1 MRGAYAYTPYLWP
14 MLASAVFSLALGIY
28 AWRRRGVPGA
38 LPFAIME
45 LFAMLW
51 SLGAAFELAAVEDG
65 TKIFWFKF
73 QATLIL
79 PTTTAELCFALQ
91 YTRLGRLLTRR
102 NLALL
107 SILPVINIILIL
119 THEVHHE
126 LWLGFTIAGNV
137 HPKCYWLVLN
147 PGDVSVCIKHPGFDI
162 DVVVSADL
170 AAFYEVWM
178 GRITFTQAM
187 QDQRLELDAAPS
199 LVRAFPKWFALS
211 QVARVVRAVA
221 NSGSSQKSPFH

>member
-1 MRGAYAYTPYLWP
+1 VGVVERNADSSGRKTSYRLT
-14 MLASAVFSLALGIY
+14 SAG
-28 AWRRRGVPGA
+28 W
-38 LPFAIME
+38 E
-45 LFAMLW
+45 LFPVIDSLTRWGAKWAFGEPEPSELNPVLLLW
-51 SLGAAFELAAVEDG
+51 WMRDRVHLERLPNRRIVVE
-65 TKIFWFKF
+65 FKF
-73 QATLIL
+73 
-79 PTTTAELCFALQ
+79 
-91 YTRLGRLLTRR
+91 RDVR
-102 NLALL
+102 
-107 SILPVINIILIL
+107 
-119 THEVHHE
+119 
-126 LWLGFTIAGNV
+126 
-137 HPKCYWLVLN
+137 PKCYWLVLN